1 MVAYLVSVVVK
12 LRSDL
17 GTNWF
22 RCSRRRGFNLE
33 MVDVTKI
40 KSLDLGKH

>member
-40 KSLDLGKH
+40 KSFDLGKH